1 MKKIYQK
8 PMAEESKF
16 FSLSALMETSNPNA
30 GIDDGSDPIDPGTI
44 ESKENG
50 SFWDDED

>member
-30 GIDDGSDPIDPGTI
+30 GIDDGSDPINPGDI
-44 ESKENG
+44 ESKENS
-50 SFWDDED
+50 SFWDDEN